1 MPTASL
7 GEAPARRSPNVRERA
22 RETAKALR
30 KYVVGE
36 FRAGRL
42 KPGDRLPTE
51 RVLTEMFASGRPA
64 VRRALESMEKD
75 GWLAREVGRGTFL
88 KSSPDGGLGSG
99 IPLSNGNERGREHDC
114 MDFTGIAR
122 RASPLDVMELRL
134 SLEPDVVELSVSR
147 ASGSEIDAMY
157 KCLDEARVARTL
169 EDFEHW
175 DDALHRTIAGASRN
189 PLYVAV
195 FAMISAVRLEAQW
208 GQLKRRTL
216 TDELKK
222 MHFDEHVRI
231 VDAIRDRDAVR
242 ARQEMVH
249 HLTHI
254 KRNMFER

>member
-1 MPTASL
+1 MN
-7 GEAPARRSPNVRERA
+7 RRRH
-22 RETAKALR
+22 
-30 KYVVGE
+30 
-36 FRAGRL
+36 
-42 KPGDRLPTE
+42 
-51 RVLTEMFASGRPA
+51 PA
-64 VRRALESMEKD
+64 VRRALESMEKE

-88 KSSPDGGLGSG
+88 KCRPNVAVRSG
-99 IPLSNGNERGREHDC
+99 APPPSDNERGLEDNWL
-114 MDFTGIAR
+114 DFSAIAR

-157 KCLDEARVARTL
+157 KCLEEARVARTL

-175 DDALHRTIAGASRN
+175 DDMLHRTIAGASRN

-195 FAMISAVRLEAQW
+195 FAMISSVRLEAQW

-222 MHFDEHVRI
+222 KHYEEHVRI
-231 VDAIRDRDAVR
+231 VDSIRDRDAAR
-242 ARQEMVH
+242 ARQEMLH

-254 KRNMFER
+254 KRNMFG